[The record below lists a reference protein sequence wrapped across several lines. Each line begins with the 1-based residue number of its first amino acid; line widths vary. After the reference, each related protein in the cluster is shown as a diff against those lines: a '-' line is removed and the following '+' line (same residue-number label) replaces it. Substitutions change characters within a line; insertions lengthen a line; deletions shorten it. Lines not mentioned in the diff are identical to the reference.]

1 MITVLLSVLCSVL
14 VVAAFAAGL
23 LIGIRFCNV
32 PKETAPANYASSLT
46 PEEQEELELKRK
58 RKKAEDEAFAVMQGY
73 NQNMVY
79 QMVDSNRSEGM

>member
-1 MITVLLSVLCSVL
+1 MLTVLLSVLCAVM

-23 LIGIRFCNV
+23 LIGVKFHN
-32 PKETAPANYASSLT
+32 KTNKAAPAYSASCLT
-46 PEEQEELELKRK
+46 PEEEEEIELKRK

-79 QMVDSNRSEGM
+79 QMVDSSHSEGM